1 MPTLLLNKLFKNT
14 KNTLHAQVVKGG
26 ANAFWQRHLT
36 DMEIGSKLKRLRIKN
51 NLTQEELADRC
62 ELSKGFISQIERDL
76 ASPSISTLSDLLQC
90 LGTDLKDFFN
100 DAQDT
105 DVVFTKDDVFVK
117 ENKEDK
123 NLINWIV
130 PNSQK
135 HDMEPII
142 ITLLPG
148 GSSYVDDPHEGE
160 EFGYVLSGSITLCVG
175 NKKYRVKKNESFY
188 YKANQAHY
196 IKNTAKTNASVLWVS
211 TPPNF

>member
-1 MPTLLLNKLFKNT
+1 
-14 KNTLHAQVVKGG
+14 
-26 ANAFWQRHLT
+26 
-36 DMEIGSKLKRLRIKN
+36 MEIGSKLKRLRIKN

-62 ELSKGFISQIERDL
+62 ELFKGFISQVERDL

-100 DAQDT
+100 DAADT
-105 DVVFTKDDVFVK
+105 DVVFTKGDVFVK
-117 ENKEDK
+117 ENKEDL
-123 NLINWIV
+123 NIVNWIV

-148 GSSYVDDPHEGE
+148 GTSYVDDPHDGE
-160 EFGYVLSGSITLCVG
+160 EFGFVLSGSITLHLG
-175 NKKYRVKKNESFY
+175 NEKFRVKKQESFY
-188 YKANQAHY
+188 YKANQSHY
-196 IKNTAKTNASVLWVS
+196 IRNNGKTNASVLWVS

>member
-1 MPTLLLNKLFKNT
+1 
-14 KNTLHAQVVKGG
+14 
-26 ANAFWQRHLT
+26 
-36 DMEIGSKLKRLRIKN
+36 MEIGSKLKRLRIKN

-62 ELSKGFISQIERDL
+62 ELSKGFISQVERDL

-100 DAQDT
+100 DAADN
-105 DVVFTKDDVFVK
+105 DVVFTAEDVFIK
-117 ENKEDK
+117 ENKEDM
-123 NLINWIV
+123 NIVNWIV

-148 GSSYVDDPHEGE
+148 GKSYTDDPHDGE
-160 EFGYVLSGSITLCVG
+160 EFGFVLSGSIILHLG
-175 NKKYRVKKNESFY
+175 SEKFKVKKHESFY
-188 YKANQAHY
+188 YKANQSHY
-196 IKNTAKTNASVLWVS
+196 IENKGKSNAMVLWVS

>member
-1 MPTLLLNKLFKNT
+1 MWEEESKADIMPLFGKCV
-14 KNTLHAQVVKGG
+14 L
-26 ANAFWQRHLT
+26 FWR
-36 DMEIGSKLKRLRIKN
+36 DMEIGSKLKRLRIRK

-100 DAQDT
+100 DAADES
-105 DVVFTKDDVFVK
+105 VVFTEEDVFVK

-123 NLINWIV
+123 NVINWIV

-135 HDMEPII
+135 HDMEPIT

-148 GSSYVDDPHEGE
+148 GTSYVDDPHEGE
-160 EFGYVLSGSITLCVG
+160 EFGFVLSGSVYVHLG
-175 NKKYRVKKNESFY
+175 DERYKAKKHESFY
-188 YKANQAHY
+188 YKANQVHY
-196 IKNTAKTNASVLWVS
+196 LENNGKTNAVVLWVS

>member
-1 MPTLLLNKLFKNT
+1 
-14 KNTLHAQVVKGG
+14 
-26 ANAFWQRHLT
+26 
-36 DMEIGSKLKRLRIKN
+36 MEIGSKLKRLRIKK

-100 DAQDT
+100 DAADES
-105 DVVFTKDDVFVK
+105 VVFTADDVFIK
-117 ENKEDK
+117 ENKDEGSV
-123 NLINWIV
+123 INWIV

-160 EFGYVLSGSITLCVG
+160 EFGFVLSGSVYVCLG
-175 NKKYRVKKNESFY
+175 DERYKAKKHESFY
-188 YKANQAHY
+188 YKANQIHCL
-196 IKNTAKTNASVLWVS
+196 KNCGRTNAVVLWVS